1 MHPKGAFDAQ
11 AIIPRDLV
19 CNLQRSRQEWKLR
32 SDFPE
37 KQNIHLFFIEVKYG
51 PCCRPANRSAVT
63 VENSERVRDMH
74 VLITGGAGFIGSHL
88 AERHLAAGDQ
98 VYVVDNLSTGS
109 LANIDSFRGNPAFR
123 FAEADILHWNGL
135 DKAIAWADRIYHMA
149 AVVGVKKVLE
159 DPVAVLATNMTGT
172 ERVLR
177 AIHSGGW
184 NPQVII
190 ASTSEVYGFNEK
202 DSFAETDH
210 IVLPSAGRLRWAYA
224 VTKLADEFLAFSY
237 ARKYGLN
244 IVVVRLFNTVGPN
257 QVGHYGM
264 VVPSFVNQAVRN
276 QALTVYG
283 EGNQTRSFC
292 DVRDTVVALD
302 RLAGCPEA
310 WGEVVNVGNDQE
322 ISIRDLAKLIVQ
334 RAHSASRLEF
344 MSYKDAYGE
353 EFEDV
358 THRRPVLN
366 KLRALTG
373 FEPVWALNDTLDD
386 LIEKARVKTLRAA

>member
-1 MHPKGAFDAQ
+1 
-11 AIIPRDLV
+11 
-19 CNLQRSRQEWKLR
+19 
-32 SDFPE
+32 
-37 KQNIHLFFIEVKYG
+37 
-51 PCCRPANRSAVT
+51 
-63 VENSERVRDMH
+63 MH
-74 VLITGGAGFIGSHL
+74 VLITGGAGFIGSYLTEYHL
-88 AERHLAAGDQ
+88 ARGDK

-109 LANIDSFRGNPAFR
+109 LTNMKPFRGHPAFR

-135 DKAIAWADRIYHMA
+135 GEAVAWADRIYHLA

-159 DPVAVLATNMTGT
+159 DPVAVMAANMTGT

-177 AIHSGGW
+177 AIHHGGW

-190 ASTSEVYGFNEK
+190 ASTSEVYGFNTES
-202 DSFAETDH
+202 SFAETDN
-210 IVLPSAGRLRWAYA
+210 IVLPSAGRLRWTYA

-244 IVVVRLFNTVGPN
+244 IVVVRLFNTIGPN

-264 VVPSFVNQAVRN
+264 VVPSFVRQAVRGEPI
-276 QALTVYG
+276 TIYG
-283 EGNQTRSFC
+283 DGEQTRSFC

-322 ISIRDLAKLIVQ
+322 ISIRGLAELIVQ
-334 RAHSASRLEF
+334 RAHSASPLRF
-344 MSYKDAYGE
+344 ISYKDAYGE

-373 FEPVWALNDTLDD
+373 FEPVWTLSNTLDD
-386 LIEKARVKTLRAA
+386 LIEKARARTLRAA

>member
-1 MHPKGAFDAQ
+1 
-11 AIIPRDLV
+11 
-19 CNLQRSRQEWKLR
+19 
-32 SDFPE
+32 
-37 KQNIHLFFIEVKYG
+37 
-51 PCCRPANRSAVT
+51 
-63 VENSERVRDMH
+63 MH

-88 AERHLAAGDQ
+88 AEHHLALGDQ

-109 LANIDSFRGNPAFR
+109 LANLEPFRGNLDFR

-135 DKAIAWADRIYHMA
+135 DKAVAWADRIYHLA

-159 DPVAVLATNMTGT
+159 DPVAVMATNMTGT
-172 ERVLR
+172 EKVLR

-190 ASTSEVYGFNEK
+190 ASTSEVYGFNSNG
-202 DSFAETDH
+202 SFAETDN
-210 IVLPSAGRLRWAYA
+210 IVLPSAGRLRWTYA

-244 IVVVRLFNTVGPN
+244 IVVVRLFNTIGPN
-257 QVGHYGM
+257 QIGHYGM
-264 VVPSFVNQAVRN
+264 VAPSFVKQAVRN
-276 QALTVYG
+276 EPLTIYG
-283 EGNQTRSFC
+283 EGEQTRSFC

-322 ISIRDLAKLIVQ
+322 ISIRGLAELIVQ
-334 RAHSASRLEF
+334 RANSCSPLQYI
-344 MSYKDAYGE
+344 SYKDAYGE

-366 KLRALTG
+366 KLRALTC
-373 FEPVWALNDTLDD
+373 FIPAWTLEETLDD
-386 LIEKARVKTLRAA
+386 LIQRECARNLRAA

>member
-1 MHPKGAFDAQ
+1 
-11 AIIPRDLV
+11 
-19 CNLQRSRQEWKLR
+19 
-32 SDFPE
+32 
-37 KQNIHLFFIEVKYG
+37 
-51 PCCRPANRSAVT
+51 
-63 VENSERVRDMH
+63 MH

-88 AERHLAAGDQ
+88 VEHHLTKGDQ

-109 LANIDSFRGNPAFR
+109 LSNLEPFRGNPAFR

-135 DKAIAWADRIYHMA
+135 DKAVAWADRIYHLA

-159 DPVAVLATNMTGT
+159 DPVAVMATNMTGT
-172 ERVLR
+172 EKVLR

-190 ASTSEVYGFNEK
+190 ASTSEVYGFNSNG
-202 DSFAETDH
+202 SFAETDN
-210 IVLPSAGRLRWAYA
+210 IVLPSAGRLRWTYA

-244 IVVVRLFNTVGPN
+244 IVVVRLFNTIGPN
-257 QVGHYGM
+257 QIGHYGM
-264 VVPSFVNQAVRN
+264 VVPSFVKQAVRN
-276 QALTVYG
+276 EPLTIYG
-283 EGNQTRSFC
+283 EGEQTRSFC

-322 ISIRDLAKLIVQ
+322 ISIRGLAELIVQ
-334 RAHSASRLEF
+334 RANSCSPLQYI
-344 MSYKDAYGE
+344 SYKDAYGE

-366 KLRALTG
+366 KLHALTC
-373 FEPVWALNDTLDD
+373 FIPAWTLEETLDD
-386 LIEKARVKTLRAA
+386 LIQRECARNLRAA

>member
-1 MHPKGAFDAQ
+1 
-11 AIIPRDLV
+11 
-19 CNLQRSRQEWKLR
+19 
-32 SDFPE
+32 
-37 KQNIHLFFIEVKYG
+37 
-51 PCCRPANRSAVT
+51 
-63 VENSERVRDMH
+63 MH

-88 AERHLAAGDQ
+88 AARHLANGDQ

-109 LANIDSFRGNPAFR
+109 LTNIKPFRGHPAFR
-123 FAEADILHWNGL
+123 FAEADILQW
-135 DKAIAWADRIYHMA
+135 DEMDEAVAWADRIYHMA

-159 DPVAVLATNMTGT
+159 DPVAVMAANMTGT
-172 ERVLR
+172 ESVLR
-177 AIHSGGW
+177 AIHHGGW

-190 ASTSEVYGFNEK
+190 ASTSEVYGFNSK
-202 DSFAETDH
+202 SSFAETDD
-210 IVLPSAGRLRWAYA
+210 IVLPSAGRLRWTYA

-244 IVVVRLFNTVGPN
+244 IVVVRLFNTIGPN

-264 VVPSFVNQAVRN
+264 VVPSFVRQAVSN
-276 QALTVYG
+276 EPLTIYG
-283 EGNQTRSFC
+283 EGTQTRSFC

-302 RLAGCPEA
+302 YLAGCPEA
-310 WGEVVNVGNDQE
+310 RGEVVNVGNDQE
-322 ISIRDLAKLIVQ
+322 ISICDLAKLVVQ
-334 RAHSASRLEF
+334 RANCTSPLHF

-373 FEPVWALNDTLDD
+373 FAPEWTLNDTLDD
-386 LIEKARVKTLRAA
+386 LIENERAKILRVA

>member
-1 MHPKGAFDAQ
+1 
-11 AIIPRDLV
+11 
-19 CNLQRSRQEWKLR
+19 
-32 SDFPE
+32 
-37 KQNIHLFFIEVKYG
+37 
-51 PCCRPANRSAVT
+51 
-63 VENSERVRDMH
+63 MH

-88 AERHLAAGDQ
+88 AARHLENGDH

-109 LANIDSFRGNPAFR
+109 LANIEPFRGHPGFR
-123 FAEADILHWNGL
+123 FDEADILHWNGL
-135 DKAIAWADRIYHMA
+135 DKAVAWADRIYHMA

-159 DPVAVLATNMTGT
+159 DPVAVMATNMTGT
-172 ERVLR
+172 EKLLR
-177 AIHSGGW
+177 AIHNGGW

-237 ARKYGLN
+237 ARKYGLH
-244 IVVVRLFNTVGPN
+244 IVVVRLFNTIGPN

-264 VVPSFVNQAVRN
+264 VVPSFVAQAVRN
-276 QALTVYG
+276 EPLTVYG
-283 EGNQTRSFC
+283 EGLQTRSFC

-310 WGEVVNVGNDQE
+310 WGEVVNVGNDEE
-322 ISIRDLAKLIVQ
+322 ISIRDLAQIVVQ
-334 RAHSASRLEF
+334 RANSSSPLHF
-344 MSYKDAYGE
+344 ISYKDAYGE

-373 FEPVWALNDTLDD
+373 FTPEWTLNETLDD
-386 LIEKARVKTLRAA
+386 LIQRACGKIRRVA

>member
-1 MHPKGAFDAQ
+1 
-11 AIIPRDLV
+11 
-19 CNLQRSRQEWKLR
+19 
-32 SDFPE
+32 
-37 KQNIHLFFIEVKYG
+37 
-51 PCCRPANRSAVT
+51 
-63 VENSERVRDMH
+63 MH

-88 AERHLAAGDQ
+88 AEHHLALGDQ

-109 LANIDSFRGNPAFR
+109 LANLEPFRGNPDFR

-135 DKAIAWADRIYHMA
+135 DKAVAWADRIYHLA

-159 DPVAVLATNMTGT
+159 DPVAVMATNMTGT
-172 ERVLR
+172 EKVLR

-190 ASTSEVYGFNEK
+190 ASTSEVYGFNSNG
-202 DSFAETDH
+202 SFAETDN
-210 IVLPSAGRLRWAYA
+210 IVLPSAGRLRWTYA

-244 IVVVRLFNTVGPN
+244 IVVVRLFNTIGPN
-257 QVGHYGM
+257 QIGHYGM
-264 VVPSFVNQAVRN
+264 VVPSFVKQAVRN
-276 QALTVYG
+276 EPLTIYG
-283 EGNQTRSFC
+283 EGEQTRSFC

-322 ISIRDLAKLIVQ
+322 ISIRGLAELIVQ
-334 RAHSASRLEF
+334 RANSCSPLQYI
-344 MSYKDAYGE
+344 SYKDAYGE

-366 KLRALTG
+366 KLRALTCCIPAWTL
-373 FEPVWALNDTLDD
+373 EETLDD
-386 LIEKARVKTLRAA
+386 LIQRECARNLRAA

>member
-1 MHPKGAFDAQ
+1 
-11 AIIPRDLV
+11 
-19 CNLQRSRQEWKLR
+19 
-32 SDFPE
+32 
-37 KQNIHLFFIEVKYG
+37 
-51 PCCRPANRSAVT
+51 
-63 VENSERVRDMH
+63 MH

-88 AERHLAAGDQ
+88 AARHLTNHDQ

-109 LANIDSFRGNPAFR
+109 LANIDRFRGDPAFR
-123 FAEADILHWNGL
+123 FAEADILHWSGL
-135 DKAIAWADRIYHMA
+135 DKAVAWADRIYHMA
-149 AVVGVKKVLE
+149 AVVGVQKVLE
-159 DPVAVLATNMTGT
+159 DPVAVMATNMTGT

-177 AIHSGGW
+177 AIHGGGW

-190 ASTSEVYGFNEK
+190 ASTSEVYGFNAK

-244 IVVVRLFNTVGPN
+244 IVVARLFNTIGPN

-264 VVPSFVNQAVRN
+264 VVPRFVRQAVHN
-276 QALTVYG
+276 EPLTVYG
-283 EGNQTRSFC
+283 DGTQTRSFC

-302 RLAGCPEA
+302 RLAGCAEA

-322 ISIRDLAKLIVQ
+322 IAIRDLAQRIVR
-334 RAHSASRLEF
+334 RAGSASGLQF
-344 MSYKDAYGE
+344 VSYRDAYGE
-353 EFEDV
+353 EFDDV

-373 FEPVWALNDTLDD
+373 FEPEWRLDDTLDD
-386 LIEKARVKTLRAA
+386 LIAREFAAQRRAA

>member
-1 MHPKGAFDAQ
+1 MH
-11 AIIPRDLV
+11 I
-19 CNLQRSRQEWKLR
+19 
-32 SDFPE
+32 
-37 KQNIHLFFIEVKYG
+37 
-51 PCCRPANRSAVT
+51 
-63 VENSERVRDMH
+63 
-74 VLITGGAGFIGSHL
+74 LITGGAGFIGSHL
-88 AERHLAAGDQ
+88 AERHLANGDQ

-109 LANIDSFRGNPAFR
+109 LANIDPFRSHPAFR

-135 DKAIAWADRIYHMA
+135 DKAVAWADRIYHMA

-159 DPVAVLATNMTGT
+159 DPVAVMATNMNGT
-172 ERVLR
+172 ERILR
-177 AIHSGGW
+177 AIHHGGW

-202 DSFAETDH
+202 SSFAETDN

-237 ARKYGLN
+237 ARKYGLH
-244 IVVVRLFNTVGPN
+244 IVVVRLFNTIGPN

-264 VVPSFVNQAVRN
+264 VVPSFVKQAVRN
-276 QALTVYG
+276 EPLTVYG
-283 EGNQTRSFC
+283 EGTQTRSFC

-322 ISIRDLAKLIVQ
+322 TSIRDLAELIVQ
-334 RAHSASRLEF
+334 RTRSQSPIHF

-353 EFEDV
+353 EFDDV
-358 THRRPVLN
+358 THRRPELN

-373 FEPVWALNDTLDD
+373 FRPEWKLVDTLDD
-386 LIEKARVKTLRAA
+386 LAERECAKIRRVA

>member
-1 MHPKGAFDAQ
+1 
-11 AIIPRDLV
+11 
-19 CNLQRSRQEWKLR
+19 
-32 SDFPE
+32 
-37 KQNIHLFFIEVKYG
+37 
-51 PCCRPANRSAVT
+51 
-63 VENSERVRDMH
+63 MH

-88 AERHLAAGDQ
+88 AEHHLANGDQ

-109 LANIDSFRGNPAFR
+109 LANMDPFRGNPAFR
-123 FAEADILHWNGL
+123 FAEADILHWKGL
-135 DKAIAWADRIYHMA
+135 DQAVAWADRIYHMA

-159 DPVAVLATNMTGT
+159 DPVAVMATNMTGT
-172 ERVLR
+172 ERILR

-190 ASTSEVYGFNEK
+190 ASTSEVYGFNAKER
-202 DSFAETDH
+202 FAETDN
-210 IVLPSAGRLRWAYA
+210 IVLPSAGRLRWTYA

-244 IVVVRLFNTVGPN
+244 IVVVRLFNTIGPN

-264 VVPSFVNQAVRN
+264 VVPSFIQQAVRN
-276 QALTVYG
+276 EPLTVYG
-283 EGNQTRSFC
+283 EGDQTRSFC

-322 ISIRDLAKLIVQ
+322 ISIRGLAERIVQ
-334 RAHSASRLEF
+334 RAHSASPLHF
-344 MSYKDAYGE
+344 ISYKDAYGE

-358 THRRPVLN
+358 THRRPQLN

-373 FEPVWALNDTLDD
+373 FAPEWSLDDTLDN
-386 LIEKARVKTLRAA
+386 LIERECAKNLRVA